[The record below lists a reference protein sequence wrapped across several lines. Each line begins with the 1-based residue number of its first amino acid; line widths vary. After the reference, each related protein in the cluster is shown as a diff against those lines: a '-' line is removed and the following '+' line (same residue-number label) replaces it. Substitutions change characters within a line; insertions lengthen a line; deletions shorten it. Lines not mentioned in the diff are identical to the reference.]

1 MNAWVGGNAA
11 CLKYNRH
18 TSGKVP
24 LAKAPGQPGTR
35 REAFRKAR
43 PDRFLIVVC
52 YLDPM
57 EPIHPSVREIPPRQ
71 RPRERLSREGV
82 RALSV
87 RELLALVLGSGGR
100 GGSVLAVADRILASS
115 GGRIRPLA
123 QSAPGEL
130 EAVPGVGRATA
141 ARVVAALELGL
152 RAAEEEEPERP
163 RIRGPSDV
171 YRFMGPRLR
180 DLPHEEFHALL
191 LNTQH
196 RVLRDVTVTRGILDA
211 SLIHPRE
218 VFRPAIV
225 GSAAAVILVHNHPSG
240 DPTPS
245 PEDRAVSRQMV
256 EAGRAVG
263 IRVLDHVVVGE
274 GTWASALTPG

>member
-1 MNAWVGGNAA
+1 
-11 CLKYNRH
+11 
-18 TSGKVP
+18 
-24 LAKAPGQPGTR
+24 
-35 REAFRKAR
+35 
-43 PDRFLIVVC
+43 
-52 YLDPM
+52 M
-57 EPIHPSVREIPPRQ
+57 ETTHPSVREIPPRQ

-163 RIRGPSDV
+163 RIRGPGDV

-274 GTWASALTPG
+274 GTWASALTTG